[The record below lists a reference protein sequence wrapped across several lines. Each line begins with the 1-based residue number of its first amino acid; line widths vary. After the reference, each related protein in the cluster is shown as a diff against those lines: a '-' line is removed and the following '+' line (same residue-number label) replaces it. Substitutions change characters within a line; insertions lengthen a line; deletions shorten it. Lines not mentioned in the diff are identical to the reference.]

1 MKQIYKE
8 HTSSLHK
15 KTVMTSYPPT
25 PSLDCIFTATNEN
38 NSRPP
43 PLPQEFAKI
52 KRYKITARLMRHIVR
67 SHQVMSKTASP
78 RLENSVVSHLFSFS
92 LVSAA
97 ETSH

>member
-52 KRYKITARLMRHIVR
+52 KRYKITARLIRHIVR
-67 SHQVMSKTASP
+67 SHQVKKNRFPT
-78 RLENSVVSHLFSFS
+78 FGK
-92 LVSAA
+92 
-97 ETSH
+97 